1 MFSSN
6 LNFLK
11 MVGCFTCYLTE
22 YIRKCQ
28 HQKNS
33 AFAIGQWKIN
43 LVLSIYIWKTCW
55 KLFKLLRVIDGPSQ
69 LNTLTLVDI
78 FNAINLHLLNVV
90 ANIHQSPNHHKDS
103 KLPGNKYCLI
113 IITVIDLTGRDLWFT
128 MRFWI
133 FTTEFFVIIELF
145 EDKIKI

>member
-33 AFAIGQWKIN
+33 AFAIGFPFTYERHVEN
-43 LVLSIYIWKTCW
+43 HC
-55 KLFKLLRVIDGPSQ
+55 KLLRVIDGPSQ
-69 LNTLTLVDI
+69 PKPLTLVDI

-113 IITVIDLTGRDLWFT
+113 IITVIDLTGRDL
-128 MRFWI
+128 
-133 FTTEFFVIIELF
+133 
-145 EDKIKI
+145 